1 MLFEEYVAKP
11 LLAGAGISVPT
22 SRSVRTAD
30 EAATVAS
37 DIGPCMI
44 KAQVPTGKRGK
55 AGGIRAADDSD
66 SARVAAA
73 DILGMD
79 IGGHSVETLLVEAK
93 VPIAHELYAAIVNDQ
108 QSQGPLL
115 LFSRHGGMD
124 IEDVAAAHPNDLLQL
139 PIDIRNGIDRNL
151 LELLITP
158 AVPADAVDLLCTTL
172 LNLYEVY
179 INNDA

>member
-30 EAATVAS
+30 EAATVAG

-66 SARVAAA
+66 SARAVSYTH
-73 DILGMD
+73 L
-79 IGGHSVETLLVEAK
+79 TLPTSDLV
-93 VPIAHELYAAIVNDQ
+93 
-108 QSQGPLL
+108 
-115 LFSRHGGMD
+115 
-124 IEDVAAAHPNDLLQL
+124 
-139 PIDIRNGIDRNL
+139 
-151 LELLITP
+151 
-158 AVPADAVDLLCTTL
+158 
-172 LNLYEVY
+172 
-179 INNDA
+179 